1 VIYGSRDHVVLR
13 RFGVILD
20 DRLRTA
26 GATSVLLEIPW
37 AAHAF
42 DSIPNGPSGRLS
54 LYYTVLARAAGAYFI
69 HWRWGPTPSAN

>member
-42 DSIPNGPSGRLS
+42 DSIPNGPSGQLS
-54 LYYTVLARAAGAYFI
+54 LYYTERFLAWALTR
-69 HWRWGPTPSAN
+69 TPPDREP